1 MSKQQDRAIARQN
14 ETSSTPSDPT
24 LASPT
29 TAFVDPD
36 DFTPPVADNPLSKL
50 TVPETVLGSN
60 EDRPDPTADPIERQQ
75 DEARVADARMSVTA
89 ADLAAF
95 GQQIGDSIV
104 KGMAANAPRR
114 KVNFGE
120 YNPKTWAQPD
130 KRKTLKLNRDCFQ
143 NGGWMNP
150 NSMTNNEIR
159 LLNSITHSGRYIDR
173 AVEVILAQNGS
184 DDEVHLRY
192 KNKTIAQRLEL
203 AGKFRNLEDMLTKI
217 TEAQAIEREQD
228 EVDDRRRGSSRR
240 R

>member
-1 MSKQQDRAIARQN
+1 M
-14 ETSSTPSDPT
+14 P
-24 LASPT
+24 PT
-29 TAFVDPD
+29 TSFVNPD
-36 DFTPPVADNPLSKL
+36 DFTPPVAPNPLSAL
-50 TVPETVLGSN
+50 VVPETVLGSN
-60 EDRPDPTADPIERQQ
+60 DDRPDPTADPMEQAI
-75 DEARVADARMSVTA
+75 DEQRVSDARMMTA

-114 KVNFGE
+114 KVTFGE
-120 YNPKTWAQPD
+120 YDPKTYAQPD
-130 KRKTLKLNRDCFQ
+130 KRLTKRLNRDCFQ

-150 NSMTNNEIR
+150 NSMNNEEIR

-173 AVEVILAQNGS
+173 SVEVVLVQNGS
-184 DDEVHLRY
+184 EDVVHLVY

-217 TEAQAIEREQD
+217 CAAQAEERAQD
-228 EVDDRRRGSSRR
+228 DVDDRRRANSRR